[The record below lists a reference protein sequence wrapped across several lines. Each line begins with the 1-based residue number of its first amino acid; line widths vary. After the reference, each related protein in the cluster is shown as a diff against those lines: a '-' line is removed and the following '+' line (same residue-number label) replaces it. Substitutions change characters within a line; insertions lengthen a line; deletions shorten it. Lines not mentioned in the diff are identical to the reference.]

1 MEPHI
6 SLYAVDPSDDSCYG
20 ALSFSSTIVIII
32 ISCLLGIAW
41 AIFNFLQ
48 VRKIN
53 V

>member
-1 MEPHI
+1 ME
-6 SLYAVDPSDDSCYG
+6 SLNKLYAADPSSSACYG
-20 ALSFSSTIVIII
+20 ALTFSSTVVIII
-32 ISCLLGIAW
+32 ISCVLGIAW